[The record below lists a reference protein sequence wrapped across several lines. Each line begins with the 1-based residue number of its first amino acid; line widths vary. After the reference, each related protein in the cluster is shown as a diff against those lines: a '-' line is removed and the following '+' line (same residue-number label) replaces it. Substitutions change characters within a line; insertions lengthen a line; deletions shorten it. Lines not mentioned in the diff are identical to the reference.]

1 MFSAIAL
8 GSNAAY
14 VIALLVCLAEAYACG
29 SIPFAILIG
38 RNLYG
43 IDVREHGSGN
53 TGATNVLRVL
63 GVRAGLSVLL
73 LDVLKGALAVVI
85 ARFILS
91 YAAGDAAS
99 AVVEAH
105 GILGLGWQ
113 WDLALLLTAIFAV
126 LGHCISPWLSFKG
139 GKGVACSLGVIAAM
153 MPPVALGL
161 IVVFVTVVF
170 LSRYVS
176 LGSVLAAASLPFLIL
191 FFYPGSPLLL
201 GFGVALAAV
210 VIGAHHANIG
220 RLIKG
225 TERKFSV
232 GNAKR
237 KDQKDPGDDAE

>member
-1 MFSAIAL
+1 MFSAIVL
-8 GSNAAY
+8 GSKAAY
-14 VIALLVCLAEAYACG
+14 FIALAICLVQAYACG
-29 SIPFAILIG
+29 SIPFAIIIG
-38 RNLYG
+38 TKRYG

-63 GVRAGLSVLL
+63 GVRAGVSVLL
-73 LDVLKGALAVVI
+73 LDVLKGVLAVLI
-85 ARFILS
+85 ARFILV
-91 YAAGDAAS
+91 YAAGDAA
-99 AVVEAH
+99 ATATEAP

-139 GKGVACSLGVIAAM
+139 GKGVATSLGVIAAM
-153 MPPVALGL
+153 MPPAALGL

-176 LGSVLAAASLPFLIL
+176 LGSVLAAASLPLLIL
-191 FFYPGSPLLL
+191 IFYPGSPLLL
-201 GFGVALAAV
+201 GFGIALAAV

-237 KDQKDPGDDAE
+237 KEE